1 MWLDVITAVIF
12 VGSAA
17 LGFRRGLFSTA
28 IHTFGW
34 ASAVILGFAWSPAIN
49 LFLRDHTG
57 LFESLQNAVSAKLL
71 ESGETAV
78 DPLAG
83 SLPKI
88 LSDALEQASRDLL
101 LSAAAEITGLLF
113 QILVFLGAAILVG
126 LLFSLF
132 SKVFSQKKGR
142 CGFLSFGD
150 GAAGLLIGCTRGIL
164 LVFLFLAFL
173 VPMEIIVPGDK
184 IQTALAASHIAA
196 DLYDNNLLLLL
207 AKNTF

>member
-28 IHTFGW
+28 VHTFGW

-101 LSAAAEITGLLF
+101 LSAAGDNRSAVSNPCFPGRRNIGWPALF
-113 QILVFLGAAILVG
+113 SVFQ
-126 LLFSLF
+126 SLF
-132 SKVFSQKKGR
+132 SKERPLWFSELRRRGGR
-142 CGFLSFGD
+142 IVNRLYAGNLAGLPLFGFLGSHGD
-150 GAAGLLIGCTRGIL
+150 YCSRR
-164 LVFLFLAFL
+164 
-173 VPMEIIVPGDK
+173 
-184 IQTALAASHIAA
+184 
-196 DLYDNNLLLLL
+196 
-207 AKNTF
+207 